1 MFTFSRKALSLA
13 GAMLITAAL
22 TPAGASGTENGV
34 RLLVHGQLHGQATE
48 NEYVQTNLV
57 SDIMSIPAEHH
68 DPNLQNP
75 WGVAFF
81 PGGPFWISDN
91 NDGLSTLYDGSGN
104 GIGQPFVIPLPN
116 GSPGGAPTGIVWN
129 DTLTGFIIPQA
140 IAGAPKIQAIFIF
153 ATEDGTIAAWNP
165 AFGQNA
171 KIVID
176 NSQIPNAADGAV
188 YKGLALG
195 TNLSGNFLY
204 ATNFRA
210 GTVDVFDSTFT
221 QTSFGSNKFVD
232 KMIPPGFAPFG
243 IKNIEGN
250 LFVTYALQNSD
261 KHDDVAGPGNGF
273 VDVFDTGGNLIQRFA
288 RHGTLNS
295 PWGVALAPA
304 GFGKFAGD
312 VLIGNFG
319 DGRIGAFDL
328 ETGRLEG
335 QLRDPS
341 GFTISIDGLWS
352 LVFGGGLASDPNT
365 LYFTAGPNGEKDGIF
380 GTLLPSL

>member
-1 MFTFSRKALSLA
+1 MFTLSRKPLSLM
-13 GAMLITAAL
+13 GAMLIAVAL
-22 TPAGASGTENGV
+22 TPAGARGADKSV
-34 RLLVHGQLHGQATE
+34 RLLVHGRSHEREAD

-57 SDIMSIPAEHH
+57 SNKPAIPAEHH
-68 DPNLQNP
+68 DANLQNP

-81 PGGPFWISDN
+81 PGGPFWISN
-91 NDGLSTLYDGSGN
+91 NNAGLSTLYDGAGN
-104 GIGQPFVIPLPN
+104 SSSFGPFVIPLPD
-116 GSPGGAPTGIVWN
+116 GSPGGTPTGIVWN
-129 DTLTGFIIPQA
+129 NTVRDFNN
-140 IAGAPKIQAIFIF
+140 PKDKLEAIFIF
-153 ATEDGTIAAWNP
+153 ATEDGTIVAWNP
-165 AFGQNA
+165 AYGLNA
-171 KIVID
+171 MVVVD
-176 NSQIPNAADGAV
+176 NSQKPDANDGAV

-195 TNLSGNFLY
+195 TNVLGNFLY

-210 GTVDVFDSTFT
+210 GTVDVFDTNFGPV
-221 QTSFGSNKFVD
+221 SFGPHAFED
-232 KMIPPGFAPFG
+232 KMLPAGFAPFG
-243 IKNIEGN
+243 IKNVEGN
-250 LFVTYALQNSD
+250 LFVTFALQDSA

-273 VDVFDTGGNLIQRFA
+273 VDVFDTSGNLIQRFA
-288 RHGTLNS
+288 RQGSLNS

-328 ETGRLEG
+328 ETGHFEG

-341 GFTISIDGLWS
+341 GFPISIDGLWS
-352 LVFGGGLASDPNT
+352 LVFGGGQASDPNT